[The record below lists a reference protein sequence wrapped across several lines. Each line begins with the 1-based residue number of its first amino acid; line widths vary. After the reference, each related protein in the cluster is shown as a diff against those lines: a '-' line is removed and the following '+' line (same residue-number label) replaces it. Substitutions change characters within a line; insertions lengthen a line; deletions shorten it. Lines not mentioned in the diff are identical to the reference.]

1 MMEFSFSRPFVRWN
15 IRSRERMLHGTFVPK
30 NKSAFEHSFVPWK
43 FWQLEI
49 SYFYTTKEELLS
61 KMANYVL
68 RKHAQT
74 TSENHSRAESRRH
87 GVDIVGLQW
96 DVKLYYIGMHR

>member
-1 MMEFSFSRPFVRWN
+1 
-15 IRSRERMLHGTFVPK
+15 
-30 NKSAFEHSFVPWK
+30 
-43 FWQLEI
+43 
-49 SYFYTTKEELLS
+49 
-61 KMANYVL
+61 MANYVL